1 MGSKNGLSGNRTT
14 RKGAMCQWHMFSTD
28 RSGSGEAL
36 AKQQPVRTWE
46 SGWRKPER
54 KSC

>member
-28 RSGSGEAL
+28 RSGSVDCRRHGAIL
-36 AKQQPVRTWE
+36 
-46 SGWRKPER
+46 SFHL
-54 KSC
+54 